1 MTFWFYLFY
10 PGRRCPHQSRR
21 FNLKQDFRLICCW
34 RLTIKKSV
42 KVYLIEP
49 WFNASFLCCCIN
61 RFRRVAYWTRTL
73 VPSKMVLNNP
83 SRRRFCKNH
92 PAISVALFW
101 ASPCNKCLL
110 LLSIVTLSVSHYK
123 RYHHCLST
131 TLQLVSFSCEHQ
143 SP

>member
-10 PGRRCPHQSRR
+10 PERRCPHQSWR
-21 FNLKQDFRLICCW
+21 FNLKQDFQLICCW
-34 RLTIKKSV
+34 RLTNKTSV

-49 WFNASFLCCCIN
+49 WFSASFLCCCIN
-61 RFRRVAYWTRTL
+61 RFRRVVDWTRIL

-83 SRRRFCKNH
+83 SRKCFCKNH

-101 ASPCNKCLL
+101 ASPCNKCRL
-110 LLSIVTLSVSHYK
+110 LLSIVILSVSYFS

-131 TLQLVSFSCEHQ
+131 TLQLVSFSCEQQ